1 MFVLDPSGTGLLLG
15 GSFKNLAQ
23 ANWGSIALVTVTA
36 AIGIAALAGG
46 LQGWLFRKT
55 LLLERWMLIVA
66 GLMLVYPRA
75 MFDVIGLALVVTV
88 VVMQKLRRPTVQAAA
103 G

>member
-1 MFVLDPSGTGLLLG
+1 M
-15 GSFKNLAQ
+15 
-23 ANWGSIALVTVTA
+23 TA

-55 LLLERWMLIVA
+55 TAIERWMLIIA
-66 GLMLVYPRA
+66 GVMLVYPRA
-75 MFDVIGLALVVTV
+75 MFDFIGAALVVAV
-88 VVMQKLRRPTVQAAA
+88 IVRQKLRKEKAYATA